1 MTDLPAQC
9 PSQALGKNQLFWQRA
24 IRRLSRQINLG
35 WWLASWLPLA
45 ALIGLIGMVV
55 MLYARWRAAGSA
67 AWVGGGITG
76 ALAISAVAAWWQSRR
91 RFESQDASSV
101 RLEDALGLHAQLTA
115 AAAGIG
121 PWPERPSSA
130 DTRWPVVWQWQ
141 RPAAAV
147 ACIAAMLGL
156 AAWVPITAATPPR
169 PYTIE
174 KPTDARLVE
183 QWIEELET
191 AEFID
196 EPSAERVGRK
206 IQELTE
212 RPADEWYEHASLEA
226 AGTLKE
232 QTAAA
237 MQQLMKN
244 VAAAEQAAAMLKA
257 LETTLP
263 ESLRESLTNDLAAA
277 IKGLELGDLQPAGDL
292 AAVLSELKA
301 ADLGQLTSEQLAA
314 VTERLAANRAAL
326 HEALGNCTG
335 FTRAGI
341 DGGCEGRSGCEPCG
355 ECQGC
360 NQGKA
365 CEKPGSAG
373 EPSGGMPGR
382 GGLSRGRS
390 DAELAFD
397 AETNLGT
404 TTVEQLNQTIAT
416 ERTVPDAML
425 GVVDGEHDVDETAYS
440 GPRAGGGIASE
451 GDGGSAVQIDALLPA
466 EQAAVTRFFEKR

>member
-1 MTDLPAQC
+1 MADLPARI
-9 PSQALGKNQLFWQRA
+9 PSKSVENRQHFWQRA

-35 WWLASWLPLA
+35 WWLASWLPMA
-45 ALIGLIGMVV
+45 AAIGLVGMVA
-55 MLYARWRAAGSA
+55 MLYARWRAADSA
-67 AWVGGGITG
+67 AWVAGGTTG
-76 ALAISAVAAWWQSRR
+76 AFAVAAVTAWWRSRP
-91 RFESQDASSV
+91 RFESPAASRV
-101 RLEDALGLHAQLTA
+101 RLEDALGLNAQLTA

-121 PWPERPSSA
+121 AWPERPSPV

-156 AAWVPITAATPPR
+156 AAWVPITAALPPR
-169 PYTIE
+169 PHTIE

-191 AEFID
+191 AELID
-196 EPSAERVGRK
+196 RPSAEKVSQQ
-206 IQELTE
+206 IQKLTE

-237 MQQLMKN
+237 MQQLAKN
-244 VAAAEQAAAMLKA
+244 VAAAEQAAAMLQA
-257 LETTLP
+257 LETRLP
-263 ESLRESLTNDLAAA
+263 EPLRESLTNDLAAA
-277 IKGLELGDLQPAGDL
+277 IKGLERSDLQPAGDL
-292 AAVLSELKA
+292 ATLLSELKA
-301 ADLGQLTSEQLAA
+301 ADLGQLTTEQLAA
-314 VTERLAANRAAL
+314 LAERLAANRAAL
-326 HEALGNCTG
+326 HDALGNCTG
-335 FTRAGI
+335 FTLADIEGW
-341 DGGCEGRSGCEPCG
+341 CEACSGCEPCG
-355 ECQGC
+355 ECEGC
-360 NQGKA
+360 SDGRAGQKPCSA
-365 CEKPGSAG
+365 CGRT
-373 EPSGGMPGR
+373 GGMPGR
-382 GGLSRGRS
+382 GGLARGRA
-390 DAELAFD
+390 DADLTFG
-397 AETNLGT
+397 AETDLGT

-416 ERTVPDAML
+416 ERTVPDAVL